1 MTGHSHGD
9 AGGDKRTALIISVL
23 ALFLA
28 VAETGAKSSQTE
40 ALAQNVHASDLWAFF
55 QARTI
60 RQTVVNTAS
69 EQAELTKAIPGAPAE
84 AITKRQADWK
94 ATVAG
99 WESNPKTGEG
109 RKELSERAKEAE
121 KKRDHAMAA
130 YHNFEYASAIFQVA
144 IVLASAAIITAVP
157 AMTLGATLLGLVG
170 VALTGLGFF
179 APEMLHAI
187 FAGGAH

>member
-9 AGGDKRTALIISVL
+9 AGGDKRTALIISLL

-28 VAETGAKSSQTE
+28 ISETGAKSTQTE

-60 RQTVVNTAS
+60 RQTVVRTAS
-69 EQAELTKAIPGAPAE
+69 EQAELTKGLTGASAE
-84 AITKRQADWK
+84 AIAKRQADWK
-94 ATVAG
+94 ATIDG
-99 WESNPKTGEG
+99 WESDPKSGEG
-109 RKELSERAKEAE
+109 RKELAARAKEAE

-130 YHNFEYASAIFQVA
+130 YHNFEYGSAIFQVA

-157 AMTLGATLLGLVG
+157 AMTLGASLLGLVG
-170 VALTGLGFF
+170 LALTGLGFF
-179 APEMLHAI
+179 APEMLHSI
-187 FAGGAH
+187 FAGGTH